1 MHGDAALRHLL
12 AEELGDDTGQTAGEH
27 DAHLV
32 LLLGGKG
39 VDDAVDGLGRVV
51 GVERAEDEHA
61 HRGAGEGEL
70 DGLHLAHLAEEEDV
84 GVVAHGAL
92 ERGAEGLGVLA
103 DLAVDD
109 GGLLAGVDEF
119 DGVLD
124 GDDMAGE
131 VVVDVVDHRRE
142 RRGLAGAGGAGDDD
156 EALVKVAE
164 FLQRLGE
171 AELGEGQDFRRD
183 LAEDGGL
190 APVIVEVVGAEAG
203 EALDLVGEIEILFLE
218 ELLPAFLGAD
228 LLEQ

>member
-1 MHGDAALRHLL
+1 
-12 AEELGDDTGQTAGEH
+12 
-27 DAHLV
+27 
-32 LLLGGKG
+32 
-39 VDDAVDGLGRVV
+39 
-51 GVERAEDEHA
+51 
-61 HRGAGEGEL
+61 
-70 DGLHLAHLAEEEDV
+70 
-84 GVVAHGAL
+84 
-92 ERGAEGLGVLA
+92 
-103 DLAVDD
+103 
-109 GGLLAGVDEF
+109 
-119 DGVLD
+119 
-124 GDDMAGE
+124 MAGE